1 MANEQFSSI
10 LFKAAP
16 WALTILVLGADAGM
30 LVAFGPPQEA
40 PLLQASVFIVAFLVA
55 QNLLVQQDLRGHRI
69 SFNLADIPLVLAL
82 FYLPPFWIVLV
93 RIVSSGLFYGG
104 RYLRSPVGPL
114 KSLFNMGISA
124 CGAGIAAAIVQA
136 VGIGSA
142 RDPRTWLVIVGAI
155 VITGF
160 AITVLISLLM
170 FLLNGWNAM
179 LRAWSGFALTLAGP
193 LMASCLG
200 LIFLILIESTVWA
213 WIPLAV
219 LLAIVVVLSR
229 SYMKLRRQRLLLN
242 ELSNFTQLVADSVRS
257 NRLIDATLGR
267 LREML
272 AAESATVWVP
282 ADGRYPEIRLT
293 SSVDDIGLT
302 DLDPVPE
309 ALQREV
315 IASNEPLIIVPRHG
329 SSEQLAVLEAAG
341 LRNVLLVPLRSGEE
355 VYGCLSVADRIGG
368 EMSHFL
374 PVDLQLLETV
384 AAHVSI
390 AVDNSRLLDQL
401 RYDAYHDP
409 LTGLPSRR
417 RSLEAL
423 QEALSITVPGEV
435 VAVFMFDVDSLHEI
449 NDALGHEAGD
459 TALREFARRLKA
471 HSPAASFIGR
481 IDSDE
486 FILQTRLASTDAA
499 VETARRLREEVQGP
513 FEVGGV
519 AVSLS
524 AAVGVV
530 THPDFAADADELLKR
545 ADGATRQ
552 AKSSAD
558 GVQLYHAGLESES
571 LRRIGLAADLRRAL
585 DRGRLEVHFQPKV
598 RLDRDPGA
606 DGAVVGAEALVRWA
620 HPTYGAV
627 APEEFI
633 PIAASTGQLGR
644 LTDTVLDEALRRSA
658 EWAGEDGP
666 LPMSVNL
673 SPRTLADNEFPDR
686 VAALLERHGVPGQR
700 LTFEIT
706 EDDVVS
712 GEPRLTPALERLHE
726 MGVRLSVDD
735 FGAGYSSLAY
745 LRRLPVQEI
754 KIDLRFVQGMATDDD
769 DHAIVEA
776 VLGLARH
783 FAIDVVAEGIETHQT
798 VEQLRGLHCEAGQG
812 YYFSRPLPPD
822 RFAAWLDGQ
831 GWNRGQA
838 RLRVV

>member
-1 MANEQFSSI
+1 MVRERFKL
-10 LFKAAP
+10 LFRVLP
-16 WALTILVLGADAGM
+16 WALTGAVFAAVAVMLGAFGLPETVPLGQLACF
-30 LVAFGPPQEA
+30 LAAFV
-40 PLLQASVFIVAFLVA
+40 LA
-55 QNLLVQQDLRGHRI
+55 QNLLVQQDVRGHRI

-82 FYLPPFWIVLV
+82 FYLPPYWVIVV
-93 RIVSSGLFYGG
+93 RLLSSALFYGG
-104 RYLRSPVGPL
+104 RYFRTSVGPL
-114 KSLFNMGISA
+114 KSLFNIGLSPF
-124 CGAGIAAAIVQA
+124 GAGLSAAFVQLI
-136 VGIGSA
+136 GIGSA
-142 RDPRTWLVIVGAI
+142 NDPLTWLVIVGA
-155 VITGF
+155 VVF
-160 AITVLISLLM
+160 AGLATTVLISALM
-170 FLLNGWNAM
+170 LVLNGWSSVV
-179 LRAWSGFALTLAGP
+179 RAWSGFTVTLAGP
-193 LMASCLG
+193 IMAACVG
-200 LIFLILIESTVWA
+200 LIFLILLEATPWA
-213 WIPLAV
+213 WIPIIFLLLTIVALA
-219 LLAIVVVLSR
+219 A
-229 SYMKLRRQRLLLN
+229 SYMKLRRQRHILN
-242 ELSNFTQLVADSVRS
+242 ELNNFTQLVADSVRS

-267 LREML
+267 LREIL

-282 ADGRYPEIRLT
+282 ADGRYPEIRLA
-293 SSVDDIGLT
+293 SSVDDKGLT
-302 DLDPVPE
+302 DLDPIPE

-315 IASNEPLIIVPRHG
+315 ISAKAPLLITPKTG
-329 SSEQLAVLEAAG
+329 SAEHRGVLAAAG
-341 LRNVLLVPLRSGEE
+341 VRNAMLVPLHSGDD

-390 AVDNSRLLDQL
+390 AVDNSRLVDQL

-435 VAVFMFDVDSLHEI
+435 VALMMFDVDALHEF

-459 TALREFARRLKA
+459 TILVEFARRLKEHA
-471 HSPAASFIGR
+471 PPASFLGR

-499 VETARRLREEVQGP
+499 LETARRLRAAVHGP

-524 AAVGVV
+524 AAAGVV

-545 ADGATRQ
+545 ADAATRQ
-552 AKSSAD
+552 AKNAAD
-558 GVQLYHAGLESES
+558 GVQLYHSGLESES

-585 DRGRLEVHFQPKV
+585 DRGQLEVHFQPKV
-598 RLDRDPGA
+598 RLDS
-606 DGAVVGAEALVRWA
+606 GAVLGAEALVRWP
-620 HPTYGAV
+620 HPTFGPV

-633 PIAASTGQLGR
+633 PIAGSTGQLGQ
-644 LTDTVLDEALRRSA
+644 LTEMVLDEALRLSA
-658 EWAGEDGP
+658 EWAGDDGP
-666 LPMSVNL
+666 LPMAVNL
-673 SPRTLADNEFPDR
+673 SPRTLADADFPDK
-686 VAALLERHGVPGQR
+686 VAAFLERHGVPADR

-712 GEPRLTPALERLHE
+712 GEPRLTPALDRLHE

-735 FGAGYSSLAY
+735 FGTGYSSLAY

-754 KIDLRFVQGMATDDD
+754 KIDLRFVQGMATDADD
-769 DHAIVEA
+769 RAIVEA

-783 FAIDVVAEGIETHQT
+783 FAIDVVAEGIEAHQT
-798 VEQLRGLHCEAGQG
+798 VEQLRELHCEAGQG
-812 YYFSRPLPPD
+812 YYFSRPLPAD
-822 RFAAWLDGQ
+822 RFAAWLDNQPGGQ
-831 GWNRGQA
+831 GRT